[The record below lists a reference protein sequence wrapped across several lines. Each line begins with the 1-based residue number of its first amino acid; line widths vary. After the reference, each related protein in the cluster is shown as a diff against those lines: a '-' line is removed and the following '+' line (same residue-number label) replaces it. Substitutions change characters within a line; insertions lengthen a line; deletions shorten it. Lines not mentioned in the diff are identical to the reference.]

1 VGWGYFPLPSGLSAS
16 FTVEA
21 RSGFPFAALDD
32 LNRIVGAYN
41 SHQMPAYFVTN
52 ASVEK
57 QLPIPMG
64 KGKRMAFRVGVTNL
78 FNRFNPR
85 FVNPNVNSNFPLS
98 DSSSRHFSARVRIL
112 KK

>member
-1 VGWGYFPLPSGLSAS
+1 VN
-16 FTVEA
+16 
-21 RSGFPFAALDD
+21 D
-32 LNRIVGAYN
+32 LNRVVDEYN
-41 SHQMPAYFVTN
+41 GQHMPAYIVTN

-57 QLPIPMG
+57 QIPIPLG
-64 KGKRMAFRVGVTNL
+64 GGKRMAFRVGVTNL

-85 FVNPNVNSNFPLS
+85 FVERNVDSPYSLALS

>member
-1 VGWGYFPLPSGLSAS
+1 
-16 FTVEA
+16 VEA
-21 RSGFPFAALDD
+21 RSGFPFTTVDD
-32 LNRIVGAYN
+32 LNHVVGDYN
-41 SHQMPAYFVTN
+41 KRKMPTYFVTN

-57 QLPIPMG
+57 EIPIPFG
-64 KGKRMAFRVGVTNL
+64 SGKRMAFRVGVTNL

-85 FVNPNVNSNFPLS
+85 FVDTNVSSPYFLGLS